1 MCGTVYLYEHLHG
14 FIKNE
19 SADTEEEMFHF
30 DMESATRP
38 AAGFQKLSNQK
49 QIDVQGGGELKQLVS
64 HRARGQIETKKAY
77 FEL

>member
-1 MCGTVYLYEHLHG
+1 MGQCTYMNICMGSLKMSQLTRR
-14 FIKNE
+14 KKC
-19 SADTEEEMFHF
+19 FHF

>member
-1 MCGTVYLYEHLHG
+1 
-14 FIKNE
+14 
-19 SADTEEEMFHF
+19 
-30 DMESATRP
+30 MESATRP